1 VTARRGIAIAMGI
14 LVLAGSLG
22 VLATT
27 AALGGRATNY
37 LVALATA
44 VVGVRALMRGLRP
57 PVQAPARARGPA
69 LGWQILA
76 YTGLIFAVSVV
87 LYPVLMVCK
96 KAFEPG
102 RQFALSASPIP
113 NEITGENFVELF
125 TSRGAGGELLFLR
138 HAANSIVVAL
148 LTTIVGVALSCTA
161 AYALSRFR
169 FPGRKTSLTT
179 FLVVQMFPA
188 TLLLLPLYVILHRL
202 GLLNS
207 IAGLVLVYSTTA
219 IPFCVWTLK
228 GYFDG
233 IPRDLEEAARIDGAS
248 PWLIFRKIILPLAR
262 PGIAVTA
269 LFSFMTAWNEF
280 IMASTFMTDQNKY
293 TLPVLIQQS
302 VSEYSADYGLFA
314 AGAIVTSVPVML
326 VFYILQ
332 RYLVGGLT
340 AGAVKG

>member
-1 VTARRGIAIAMGI
+1 MTSKRPRLIWMI
-14 LVLAGSLG
+14 LAH
-22 VLATT
+22 
-27 AALGGRATNY
+27 
-37 LVALATA
+37 VALLA
-44 VVGVRALMRGLRP
+44 VCM
-57 PVQAPARARGPA
+57 
-69 LGWQILA
+69 
-76 YTGLIFAVSVV
+76 VV
-87 LYPVLMVCK
+87 LYPVMLVLK

-113 NEITGENFVELF
+113 TDVTLDHFRDLF
-125 TSRGAGGELLFLR
+125 TARGGHDDLLFVR
-138 HAANSIVVAL
+138 HTINSLIVAL
-148 LTTIVGVALSCTA
+148 ATTVVGVALSCTA

-169 FPGRKTSLTT
+169 FPGRKTGLTM

-188 TLLLLPLYVILHRL
+188 TLLLIPLYVVLNKL

-207 IAGLVLVYSTTA
+207 IAGLVLVYATTA

-228 GYFDG
+228 GYFDSL
-233 IPRDLEEAARIDGAS
+233 PRELEEAARIDGAS
-248 PWLIFRKIILPLAR
+248 PWMIFRKIMLPLAR

-280 IMASTFMTDQNKY
+280 IMASTFMTNQARY

-302 VSEYSADYGLFA
+302 VTEFSADWGMFA
-314 AGAIVTSVPVML
+314 AGAVVTSIPVMIA
-326 VFYILQ
+326 FYVLQ